1 LGNYGPTIILEHQ
14 VEDLTFILYMV
25 ILSLN
30 SIDKIKIGQQFKKRN
45 YATLWDASV
54 NGDYAPHLHFQI
66 ISNIEDYQGDYPGV
80 CSKSDLAFI

>member
-1 LGNYGPTIILEHQ
+1 
-14 VEDLTFILYMV
+14 MV

-30 SIDKIKIGQQFKKRN
+30 SIDKIKIGQQFEN
-45 YATLWDASV
+45 YRYPWDASV